1 MKKLILLFSIITS
14 FLFVSCNSI
23 YNNHHRT
30 TKLIINLPAVHAS
43 ETSRQIYKDEDLSSL
58 NYDETFFEAEFEIT
72 IYKPDNS
79 NSQTYQ
85 TEKGQSTLVIPDIT
99 PGKWCISCS
108 ASLPGFEKFAFDK
121 KEEIIL
127 KAGDIKTID
136 LSLSKNVLS
145 KINDVILKS
154 PIANKKYE
162 LGSTINP
169 TGTVFTCIL
178 SNGYA
183 FDYTPDQLSKLY
195 NTTTTIGFRKHNQDN
210 DSELDFSDAEIY
222 PSAERYCYSI
232 EYRINGLT
240 ENTISIIKENSAII
254 TAKKP
259 VITVQPVS
267 TYLLGPVNQ
276 FTLNVQVNNDD
287 SDLGEIS
294 YKWEETDNFG
304 VYYDTKVNISSSSD
318 STESLSATVSN
329 LGYIAENKTLPYKT
343 YRCKIT
349 NTDNAG
355 GLKETTATTYSNLA
369 IVEFWNPTR
378 SSAINQ
384 AFVIKNVIPVV
395 NDSLVI
401 INDYTNINPEAS
413 WFKFQ
418 KQVRPFS
425 NDVAA
430 AYQAQNDVY
439 VVYPDYE
446 SYYISATP
454 VYYENAVSDPNSKY
468 YYGYVPYNVTYQY
481 VYYKPG
487 PYTNNDSTI
496 SYESDAV
503 TSEQKNKIVYVK
515 TKLAYI
521 YPRNFSLVSI
531 SNDNEYNERFCTK
544 NSDGTYSWYYKD
556 ASGQKNE
563 YTSGNNKPELFHV
576 QANSV
581 SFAGYYWDTSYIKKS
596 ITKSTFTVH
605 KKLNGN
611 VLPPI
616 TLNADVDRTNKNYT
630 NIRYALTEEEI
641 EQISNGATLEV
652 YLECRT
658 EVESDYTSWFVN
670 TDPVIEKT
678 NTIVFKKHE

>member
-85 TEKGQSTLVIPDIT
+85 TEKGQSSLVIPDIT

-195 NTTTTIGFRKHNQDN
+195 NASTTIGFRKHQQNN
-210 DSELDFSDAEIY
+210 ESEIDLSNSTIY
-222 PSAERYCYSI
+222 TTAERYCFSI
-232 EYRINGLT
+232 EYKIENLT
-240 ENTISIIKENSAII
+240 STPISIIKENDAII

-267 TYLLGPVNQ
+267 TYLLGSVNQ

-329 LGYIAENKTLPYKT
+329 LGYSPGNVTLPYKT
-343 YRCKIT
+343 YRCEIT
-349 NTDNAG
+349 NTDNLG
-355 GLKETTATTYSNLA
+355 GLKEPIATTYSNLA
-369 IVEFWNPTR
+369 IVEFWNPTKNPTK
-378 SSAINQ
+378 NQ

-395 NDSLVI
+395 RDSLVI
-401 INDYTNINPEAS
+401 INDYTEINPEPS

-418 KQVRPFS
+418 KQVRPVS
-425 NDVAA
+425 NEVDNN
-430 AYQAQNDVY
+430 AYNDVY
-439 VVYPDYE
+439 VVYPDYD
-446 SYYISATP
+446 SYFISATP
-454 VYYENAVSDPNSKY
+454 VYHNDAASDLDSKY
-468 YYGYVPYNVTYQY
+468 YYGYVPYKITYKYDYYETDDTSGSNVSYKSDPTTSAEKNKNVNVT
-481 VYYKPG
+481 
-487 PYTNNDSTI
+487 
-496 SYESDAV
+496 
-503 TSEQKNKIVYVK
+503 

-521 YPRNFSLVSI
+521 YPRDFSLVSI
-531 SNDNEYNERFCTK
+531 SDNYEYNERFCKK
-544 NSDGTYSWYYKD
+544 NPDGTYSWYYKE

-581 SFAGYYWDTSYIKKS
+581 SYAGYYWDTQISVYQKKS
-596 ITKSTFTVH
+596 ITKSTFTVY

-616 TLNADVDRTNKNYT
+616 TLNADVDLTDKIYS

-641 EQISNGATLEV
+641 EQIANGAELEV
-652 YLECRT
+652 YLECKT
-658 EVESDYTSWFVN
+658 EVESDYSSWFVN

-678 NTIVFKKHE
+678 NTIVFKKYE